1 MPRIEELPERILRD
15 APVVVVVGDAILDRW
30 WMGGSRRLSREAP
43 VPIVEVE
50 SQVDAPGGAANAAMN
65 LAALGA
71 RARLVTAVG
80 TDVAGEGMTRLLAA
94 GGVDVRGVVSDATA
108 PTVTKTRIVADE
120 QVLVRADLET
130 HVDGGQPAEELAG
143 RLATELV
150 AALRVADALVVSDYG
165 SGLLQQAVSFALEH
179 SSRPPVVVLD
189 AHDVAAWRWLH
200 ADVAVPNAQEAAE
213 LLGEPAGAGPGSGF
227 GGADRRLAAE
237 ASADLLLERSGA
249 DAVIVT
255 LDRDGALLLRAGEAP
270 VSTRA
275 RPVAERY
282 ASGAGDTFTA
292 TLAAALAV
300 GADLDAAMRL
310 AQHGADVA
318 TRSLGT
324 SVCTADELSA
334 LLGAPTSPVLAA
346 TDLASAIRRDREQGR
361 RIVFTNGC
369 FDVLHLGHTSYLRQ
383 ASELG
388 DRLVVGV
395 NSDASVRRLKGPERP
410 MNGED
415 DRAAVLAELEC
426 VDYVTVFD
434 DDTPIRLLEE
444 LRPDVYVKGG
454 DYSPEMLEE
463 TPVVEGFGGEVR
475 IVGYVPAH
483 STTELVERIRAVE
496 RE

>member
-1 MPRIEELPERILRD
+1 MARIEELPERILRD

-30 WMGGSRRLSREAP
+30 WTGGSRRLSREAP

-50 SQVDAPGGAANAAMN
+50 SQVDSPGGAANAAMN

-71 RARLVTAVG
+71 RARLVAAVG
-80 TDVAGEGMTRLLAA
+80 ADVAGDRMTRLLAA
-94 GGVDVRGVVSDATA
+94 GGVDVRGVLSSPTV

-120 QVLVRADLET
+120 QVLLRADLET
-130 HVDGGQPAEELAG
+130 HADGDHRREELAEQ
-143 RLATELV
+143 LAAELA
-150 AALRVADALVVSDYG
+150 AALRAADALVVSDYG
-165 SGLLQQAVSFALEH
+165 SGLLQQAVSLALEH
-179 SSRPPVVVLD
+179 SPRPPVVVLD
-189 AHDVAAWRWLH
+189 AHDVASWRWLH
-200 ADVAVPNAQEAAE
+200 ADVVVPNAQEAAG
-213 LLGEPAGAGPGSGF
+213 LLGEQTGLV
-227 GGADRRLAAE
+227 GADRRRAVE
-237 ASADLLLERSGA
+237 ASADLLINRSGA
-249 DAVIVT
+249 GAVIVT
-255 LDRDGALLLRAGEAP
+255 LDRDGALLLRAGEPP
-270 VSTRA
+270 VPTRA
-275 RPVAERY
+275 TPVAERY

-300 GADLDAAMRL
+300 GADLEEATRL

-324 SVCTADELSA
+324 SVCTAEELAA
-334 LLGAPTSPVLAA
+334 LLGSPPSPVLSAEE
-346 TDLASAIRRDREQGR
+346 LASVIRREREQGR

-410 MNGED
+410 VNGEE
-415 DRAAVLAELEC
+415 DRAAVLAALEC

-434 DDTPIRLLEE
+434 DDTPIGLLEE

-463 TPVVEGFGGEVR
+463 TAVVRAFGGEVQ

-483 STTELVERIRAVE
+483 STTELVERIRAVGNE
-496 RE
+496 